1 MTSVNS
7 SFVNSESPRDI
18 SLRDL
23 VSPLFRRKTLLIT
36 AFVSILVLVILVG
49 VLVPPP
55 FKSQM
60 SVLVN
65 RERVDPLVTTETTT
79 QIPANG
85 SAEVSVEEINSEA
98 ELLLS
103 QDILEKVVVA
113 TGLDKQQPSS
123 LDWLL
128 PVSTPAERIAHAA
141 KHLAKAIKVK
151 NETNSN
157 LIDVSYSSNNP
168 QRAFAVLNALSNFY
182 VQKHTEVHRPP
193 GSFKFFEAETQKYH
207 TALQKSESDLKNF
220 SRHEH
225 IAAPDLVRADLAQ
238 QVALATGQLYTS
250 RQAIAADEQRIHS
263 DRAQLKVT
271 PERSPTQQATSQAD
285 KLLDTL
291 GATLLAAQ
299 TKRTQLLLKYE
310 ANYPLVLEVDQEIAQ
325 AKAAIAEAKKTR
337 YVTEDTDRDP
347 THELLREDLARSET
361 DLAAQRGSADAAKRG
376 IDAIQ
381 AEMVELDQKASEQG
395 DLLRE
400 VKANED
406 NYLLYLAKREQE
418 RTSDALDETRIGNVA
433 IAVPPAIPVLR
444 IYSVPIVIVVAF
456 LAAFFLS
463 IAMVY
468 IVDYFDSSFHNPSQ
482 VIDTLGIPVVVSM
495 PRRTA

>member
-1 MTSVNS
+1 VTSVNS
-7 SFVNSESPRDI
+7 SFVNSEGPKDI

-23 VSPLFRRKTLLIT
+23 VRPLFRRKRLLIT
-36 AFVSILVLVILVG
+36 AFLSILVLVILVG

-113 TGLDKQQPSS
+113 TGLDKQGSP
-123 LDWLL
+123 LGWLL
-128 PVSTPAERIAHAA
+128 PARTPAQNIEHAA
-141 KHLAKAIKVK
+141 KALAKAIKVK

-157 LIDVSYSSNNP
+157 LIDVSYSSSNP
-168 QRAFAVLNALSNFY
+168 QRSFAVLNALSNFY
-182 VQKHTEVHRPP
+182 VQKHAEVHRPP
-193 GSFKFFEAETQKYH
+193 GSFKFFEAETQKYRA
-207 TALQKSESDLKNF
+207 ALQKSESDLKNF

-225 IAAPDLVRADLAQ
+225 IAAPDLVRTDLAQ
-238 QVALATGQLYTS
+238 QVALATGQLYTA
-250 RQAIAADEQRIHS
+250 RQAIAADEQRIRS

-271 PERSPTQQATSQAD
+271 PERSPTQQASSQAD

-299 TKRTQLLLKYE
+299 TKRTELLLKYE
-310 ANYPLVLEVDQEIAQ
+310 PSYPLVLEVDQEIAQ
-325 AKAAIAEAKKTR
+325 THTAIAEAKRAR
-337 YVTEDTDRDP
+337 YVTENTDRDP
-347 THELLREDLARSET
+347 THELLREDLAKSAT
-361 DLAAQRGSADAAKRG
+361 DLAAQQGAADAARRG

-395 DLLRE
+395 DLMRE
-400 VKANED
+400 AKANED

-433 IAVPPAIPVLR
+433 IAVPPAIPALPV
-444 IYSVPIVIVVAF
+444 YSVPIVILVAF